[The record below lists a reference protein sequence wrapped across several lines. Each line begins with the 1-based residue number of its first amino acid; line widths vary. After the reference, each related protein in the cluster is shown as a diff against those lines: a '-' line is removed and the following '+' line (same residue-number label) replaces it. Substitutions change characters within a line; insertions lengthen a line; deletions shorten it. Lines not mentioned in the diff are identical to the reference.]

1 MIDDAE
7 NTLECEARQGKFT
20 QRSGFYFLPDQT
32 AREKGRSQIG
42 HDGFF
47 DGFRIIVN
55 AADMIGNGVV
65 VHDAG
70 EQFPCTTAGFPQK
83 YGDMVQIVALMDIF
97 PAPWILGRGNGNQ
110 LIGQERK

>member
-42 HDGFF
+42 HDGFLMASELL
-47 DGFRIIVN
+47 N

-83 YGDMVQIVALMDIF
+83 YGDMSRS
-97 PAPWILGRGNGNQ
+97 WH
-110 LIGQERK
+110 